1 MSANPP
7 SRKRLALLLV
17 VFAVA
22 GALVL
27 TGERSPEVAGAV
39 ARPPVAATAAAS
51 RPASNMAVAASPT
64 TPVAASAASVGS
76 ALALRG
82 STELSPTIDASM
94 IMAINERRRGR
105 TAADP
110 FAARS
115 WTPPPVPVKPPP
127 PPAPVP
133 PPFTFTVLGK
143 QYIDGRWE
151 VFLGQRERTLIV
163 KEGDAIDGA
172 FKVER
177 IAPPTMTLEV
187 LQFTARQPVPIGPP
201 D

>member
-1 MSANPP
+1 MTALP
-7 SRKRLALLLV
+7 SGRKRLGLLLLV
-17 VFAVA
+17 LAVA

-27 TGERSPEVAGAV
+27 TDERAPEVVGAV
-39 ARPPVAATAAAS
+39 SRAPSAAPALAGSKAAPNS
-51 RPASNMAVAASPT
+51 TPGASP
-64 TPVAASAASVGS
+64 SAPGAGNGGS

-82 STELSPTIDASM
+82 TTELSPTIDASM

-105 TAADP
+105 AAADP
-110 FAARS
+110 FAVRS
-115 WTPPPVPVKPPP
+115 WNPPPVAAKPLP

-133 PPFTFTVLGK
+133 PAFTFTVLGK
-143 QYIDGRWE
+143 QFIDGRWE

-187 LQFTARQPVPIGPP
+187 LQFAARQPVPIGAP

>member
-1 MSANPP
+1 MSALP
-7 SRKRLALLLV
+7 SGRKRVGLLLLV
-17 VFAVA
+17 LAVA

-27 TGERSPEVAGAV
+27 TDERAPEVVGAV
-39 ARPPVAATAAAS
+39 SRAPSASPP
-51 RPASNMAVAASPT
+51 MAVAKPAPNTTPGASPS
-64 TPVAASAASVGS
+64 TPGAGS
-76 ALALRG
+76 AGPGLALRG
-82 STELSPTIDASM
+82 TTELSPTIDASM

-105 TAADP
+105 AAADP
-110 FAARS
+110 FAVRS
-115 WTPPPVPVKPPP
+115 WNPPPVAAKPLP

-133 PPFTFTVLGK
+133 PAFTFTVLGK
-143 QYIDGRWE
+143 QFIDGRWE

-172 FKVER
+172 FKVLR

-187 LQFTARQPVPIGPP
+187 LQFAARQPVPIGAP

>member
-1 MSANPP
+1 MTALP
-7 SRKRLALLLV
+7 SGRKRLGLLLLV
-17 VFAVA
+17 LAVA

-27 TGERSPEVAGAV
+27 TDERAPEVVGAV
-39 ARPPVAATAAAS
+39 SRAPSAAPAMAGSKAA
-51 RPASNMAVAASPT
+51 PNT
-64 TPVAASAASVGS
+64 TPGTSSSAPGAGS
-76 ALALRG
+76 AGPGLALRG
-82 STELSPTIDASM
+82 TTELSPTIDASM

-105 TAADP
+105 AAADP
-110 FAARS
+110 FAVRS
-115 WTPPPVPVKPPP
+115 WNPPPVAAKPLP

-133 PPFTFTVLGK
+133 PAFTFTVLGK
-143 QYIDGRWE
+143 QFIDGRWE

-187 LQFTARQPVPIGPP
+187 LQFAARQPVPIGAP

>member
-1 MSANPP
+1 MTALP
-7 SRKRLALLLV
+7 SGRKRLGLLLLV
-17 VFAVA
+17 LAVA

-27 TGERSPEVAGAV
+27 TDERAPEVVGAV
-39 ARPPVAATAAAS
+39 SRAPSAAPALAGSKAAPNS
-51 RPASNMAVAASPT
+51 TPGASP
-64 TPVAASAASVGS
+64 SAPGTGNGGS

-82 STELSPTIDASM
+82 TTELSPTIDASM

-105 TAADP
+105 AAADP
-110 FAARS
+110 FAVRS
-115 WTPPPVPVKPPP
+115 WNPPPVAAKPLP

-133 PPFTFTVLGK
+133 PAFTFTVLGK
-143 QYIDGRWE
+143 QFIDGRWE

-187 LQFTARQPVPIGPP
+187 LQFAARQPVPIGAP

>member
-1 MSANPP
+1 MSALP
-7 SRKRLALLLV
+7 SGRKRLGLLLLV
-17 VFAVA
+17 LAVA

-27 TGERSPEVAGAV
+27 TDERAPEVVGAV
-39 ARPPVAATAAAS
+39 SRAPSASPP
-51 RPASNMAVAASPT
+51 MAVAKPAPNTTPGASPS
-64 TPVAASAASVGS
+64 TPGAGSVGP

-82 STELSPTIDASM
+82 TTELSPTIDASM

-105 TAADP
+105 AAADP
-110 FAARS
+110 FAVRS
-115 WTPPPVPVKPPP
+115 WNPPPVAAKPLP

-133 PPFTFTVLGK
+133 PAFTFTVLGK
-143 QYIDGRWE
+143 QFIDGRWE

-172 FKVER
+172 FKVLR

-187 LQFTARQPVPIGPP
+187 LQFAARQPVPIGAP

>member
-1 MSANPP
+1 MSALPFG
-7 SRKRLALLLV
+7 RKRLGLLLLV
-17 VFAVA
+17 LAVA

-27 TGERSPEVAGAV
+27 TDERAPEVVGAV
-39 ARPPVAATAAAS
+39 SRAPSASPP
-51 RPASNMAVAASPT
+51 MAVAKAAPNTMPGTSPSM
-64 TPVAASAASVGS
+64 PGAGDAGP

-82 STELSPTIDASM
+82 TTELSPTIDASM

-105 TAADP
+105 AAADP
-110 FAARS
+110 FAVRS
-115 WTPPPVPVKPPP
+115 WNPPPVAAKPLP

-133 PPFTFTVLGK
+133 PAFTFTVLGK
-143 QYIDGRWE
+143 QFIDGRWE

-187 LQFTARQPVPIGPP
+187 LRFAARQPVPIGAP

>member
-7 SRKRLALLLV
+7 TRKRLGLLV
-17 VFAVA
+17 VVFIAA

-27 TGERSPEVAGAV
+27 TDERAPEVVAAV
-39 ARPPVAATAAAS
+39 ARPPSPATGTAAP
-51 RPASNMAVAASPT
+51 RPPPGAPAGAGPT
-64 TPVAASAASVGS
+64 TPASPGASGGLS
-76 ALALRG
+76 ERG
-82 STELSPTIDASM
+82 VTGLGPAIDATM
-94 IMAINERRRGR
+94 IMAINLRRSGR
-105 TAADP
+105 SAADP

-115 WTPPPVPVKPPP
+115 WNPPPLPAKSLPPS
-127 PPAPVP
+127 APLP
-133 PPFTFTVLGK
+133 PPFAFTVLGK
-143 QYIDGRWE
+143 QFIDGRWE

-163 KEGDAIDGA
+163 REGDAIDGA

-187 LQFTARQPVPIGPP
+187 LQFAARQPVHIGPS

>member
-17 VFAVA
+17 VLAIA
-22 GALVL
+22 GALVM
-27 TGERSPEVAGAV
+27 TDERAPEVVGAV
-39 ARPPVAATAAAS
+39 ARPPVAATATAS
-51 RPASNMAVAASPT
+51 GTPSGQSVAASPA
-64 TPVAASAASVGS
+64 TPVATSANGGS
-76 ALALRG
+76 TLALRG
-82 STELSPTIDASM
+82 SAELSPTIDASM

-105 TAADP
+105 AAADP
-110 FAARS
+110 FAVRS
-115 WTPPPVPVKPPP
+115 WNPPPVAAKPLP

-133 PPFTFTVLGK
+133 PAFTFTVLGK
-143 QYIDGRWE
+143 QFIDGRWE

-172 FKVER
+172 FKVLR

-187 LQFTARQPVPIGPP
+187 LRFAARQPVPIGAP

>member
-7 SRKRLALLLV
+7 SRKRLALLLT

-27 TGERSPEVAGAV
+27 TDERAPEVVGAV
-39 ARPPVAATAAAS
+39 ARAPSVATGTAPP
-51 RPASNMAVAASPT
+51 RPLPNAPAGASPT
-64 TPVAASAASVGS
+64 PPAASAGDR
-76 ALALRG
+76 LALRG
-82 STELSPTIDASM
+82 ATELSPTIDASM
-94 IMAINERRRGR
+94 IMAINERSRGR
-105 TAADP
+105 SASDP

-115 WTPPPVPVKPPP
+115 WNP
-127 PPAPVP
+127 PPAPVKPLP
-133 PPFTFTVLGK
+133 PAAPVPPAFTFTVLGK
-143 QYIDGRWE
+143 QFIDGRWE

-172 FKVER
+172 FKVLR

-187 LQFTARQPVPIGPP
+187 LRFAERQPVPIGPP